1 MVDHLYPQP
10 VLNPEPLDS
19 ATRWRLILGPEAEE
33 ETTSLSDSALASQ
46 DETLDLLYNES
57 RRGELGASM
66 PRLHRWLGDLRSYF
80 PGSAIQMI
88 QKDAFTHLG
97 VTDLLLE
104 PELLAAL
111 EPDIHLAG
119 VLLETWESLDE
130 PRRAAARKVIQQV
143 ADQLIQ
149 KIKPPLHQAIRGRL
163 QRDRRLINPPWG
175 QIDWHRTIRRN
186 LKHYQPDLRTLIPET
201 RVGFHRKQR
210 QHKELIILV
219 DQSGSMHASLIYAGI
234 YAAVLAQMPT
244 IRLTL
249 LAFDTRVLDLSKLV
263 HDPVDLLLGFHLGG
277 GTDIGNA
284 LAAARKEIQSPKDAV
299 VVLISD
305 LYEGGMPGMMY
316 THFQALLESGSK
328 VVTLLAL
335 GQEGAEEYDQTA
347 ARRLHSMGIP
357 AFACGLDQF
366 PDMMS
371 LALAGEDVFSWWK
384 GQSTAN

>member
-1 MVDHLYPQP
+1 M
-10 VLNPEPLDS
+10 
-19 ATRWRLILGPEAEE
+19 ILGPDAEE
-33 ETTSLSDSALASQ
+33 ETTTLSDHTHAGQ
-46 DETLDLLYNES
+46 DETLDLLYNEA
-57 RRGELGASM
+57 RRGELGTSM

-80 PGSAIQMI
+80 PGSAIQLV

-97 VTDLLLE
+97 LTDLLLE
-104 PELLAAL
+104 PEMLAAL

-119 VLLETWESLDE
+119 VLLESWESLDE
-130 PRRAAARKVIQQV
+130 PRRAAARSVIQQV

-163 QRDRRLINPPWG
+163 QHNRRRINPPWG

-186 LKHYQPDLRTLIPET
+186 LQHYQPVLRTLIPET

-219 DQSGSMHASLIYAGI
+219 DQSGSMQASLIYAGI
-234 YAAVLAQMPT
+234 YAAVLAQIPT
-244 IRLTL
+244 IRLSL

-284 LAAARKEIQSPKDAV
+284 LAAARKEIQSPSEAV

-305 LYEGGMPGMMY
+305 LFEGGMPEIMY
-316 THFQALLESGSK
+316 THFQALNDSGVR
-328 VVTLLAL
+328 VVALLAL
-335 GQEGAEEYDQTA
+335 GQEGAVEYDKTA
-347 ARRLHSMGIP
+347 AQRLHQMNIP
-357 AFACGLDQF
+357 AFACGLEQF
-366 PDMMS
+366 PEMMS
-371 LALAGEDVFSWWK
+371 LALAGEDVFTWWRY
-384 GQSTAN
+384 QSSSTGAV